1 MSNSDRHCHS
11 ATILVEAEP
20 EKAYEFMAD
29 GVKGGN
35 WALGSW
41 DRRQVGGN
49 LFAGTSLYDGTEI
62 FVAVHGDRERLIV
75 DYGAG
80 TDPQDLPVRTMAR
93 IIPGPAVG
101 RAPGTCLVSLIS
113 WRLERMD
120 DDRWRRL
127 CVSHETEMYII
138 KGLIEAEK

>member
-1 MSNSDRHCHS
+1 MSDPDPHCHT
-11 ATILVEAEP
+11 ATIFVEAEP
-20 EKAYEFMAD
+20 EKAFEFMAD
-29 GVKGGN
+29 GVKGGK
-35 WALGSW
+35 WAIGSW
-41 DRRQVGGN
+41 DRREVGDN

-62 FVAVHGDRERLIV
+62 FVSVYGDRERLIV

-93 IIPGPAVG
+93 IIPGPTVG
-101 RAPGTCLVSLIS
+101 RAEGTCMVSLVS
-113 WRLERMD
+113 WRLDRMD